1 MNKNLE
7 LVKVIAENFKEA
19 WELDFPAEFKEIN
32 EIEQVEFCNK
42 FPNLYTA
49 IIGIMEFAEV
59 DGEENV

>member
-42 FPNLYTA
+42 FPNLYKA